1 MNPNK
6 ETTMKTEADQ
16 PQKTD
21 IDNELRVA
29 EHMAKRRR
37 EDLVDAC
44 RRAVECLERFAAEAR
59 RELERA
65 PELDPTRLVALPGEG
80 VENDWNDV
88 VVWLKYQRN
97 MVKMAYAYGKED
109 ESQLGLMSSP
119 VYGYMDTA
127 ARRPLKGD
135 GR

>member
-37 EDLVDAC
+37 EDIVDAC

-59 RELERA
+59 RELGRA
-65 PELDPTRLVALPGEG
+65 PELDPTRLVALPGEVLSQSAWG
-80 VENDWNDV
+80 AANAATELSSASRMATEYMNALGIVE
-88 VVWLKYQRN
+88 
-97 MVKMAYAYGKED
+97 G
-109 ESQLGLMSSP
+109 
-119 VYGYMDTA
+119 
-127 ARRPLKGD
+127 LKGVA
-135 GR
+135 R